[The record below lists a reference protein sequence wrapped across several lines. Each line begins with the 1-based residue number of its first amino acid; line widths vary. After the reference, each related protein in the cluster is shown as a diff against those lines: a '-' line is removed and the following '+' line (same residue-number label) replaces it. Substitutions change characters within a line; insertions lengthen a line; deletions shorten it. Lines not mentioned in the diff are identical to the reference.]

1 MMQNE
6 LNLSSLDLQKIKKC
20 NLSEQIIL
28 KVFSVKY
35 LKMNSKLNV
44 FSIKTLKN
52 MTEQEK

>member
-35 LKMNSKLNV
+35 LKMNSKLNI

>member
-28 KVFSVKY
+28 KVFSVKC

-44 FSIKTLKN
+44 FSIKILKN

>member
-35 LKMNSKLNV
+35 LTMNSKLNV